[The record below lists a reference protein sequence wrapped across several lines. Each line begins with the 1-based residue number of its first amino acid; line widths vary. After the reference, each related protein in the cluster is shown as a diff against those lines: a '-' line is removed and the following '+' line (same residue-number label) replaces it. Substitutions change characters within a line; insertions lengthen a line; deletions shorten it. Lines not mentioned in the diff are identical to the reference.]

1 MSQGRDTLA
10 LTTTYNTD
18 PDHGGERPDPLT
30 EQRLFEPERL
40 DPSLQVHR
48 VRPDDEL
55 WDPAEQFVYSVFR
68 TSGFCKE
75 SPRGWVEETQPWR
88 DDSTLHVV
96 TEADGRVMGVCRTIL
111 GHYDE
116 LPVSQFRPQIPVQP
130 GVLCEIGSLAVRPS
144 QRGLGVANELHRVA
158 FQFGITS
165 GAKGFCFLIDRWM
178 FEFFA
183 THYGLPVRQLA
194 PSRQFMGGDVV
205 PTAMWM
211 PEMLE
216 QIAVIRPRV
225 YSWSVEGLSPQLRAE
240 LDLPIVLD

>member
-1 MSQGRDTLA
+1 LA
-10 LTTTYNTD
+10 LTTTYSTD
-18 PDHGGERPDPLT
+18 PDNGGDHRPDPHT
-30 EQRLFEPERL
+30 DQHLFEPERL
-40 DPSLQVHR
+40 DPSLQVHL
-48 VRPDDEL
+48 VRPDHEL
-55 WDPAEQFVYSVFR
+55 WDPAERFVYSVFR

-75 SPRGWVEETQPWR
+75 SPREWVEETQPWR

-96 TEADGRVMGVCRTIL
+96 TEDDGRVMGVCRTIL
-111 GHYDE
+111 GEYDD
-116 LPVSQFRPQIPVQP
+116 LPVSQFRPQIQIKP

-158 FQFGITS
+158 FQTGISS
-165 GAKGFCFLIDRWM
+165 GAGGFCFLIDRWM

-194 PSRQFMGGDVV
+194 PSRNFMGGDVV

-225 YSWSVEGLSPQLRAE
+225 YKWSVEGLPAHLWAE